1 MPDTPTT
8 RRHVWTDWPAP
19 DAVHRSS
26 STHVRRVGRWVRAV
40 LLALVLVVA
49 VVKVPGG
56 SAAPLRRVALSGLI
70 VLMLATSVVARRMAL
85 QRRLSPVACA
95 LAVLAACVAG
105 AQLLG
110 SELLA
115 LGLLCVPIVSMTHLA
130 PVWLAVA
137 YTGAADAALV
147 LAEAGRGWHVFSLLA
162 GACLLIGYL
171 SRQDREARAVVWR
184 LLAQERAARAAEQ
197 IARDAQAESAA
208 LNERARIARE
218 IHDVLA
224 HSLSAQLMH
233 LETARLLLQRGADAE
248 KVTELVVNARQMA
261 QEGLVETR
269 QALSALRG
277 EQMPIASTLADMGG
291 ELGAEVCVE
300 GEPRPLGGEA
310 SHAVRRVAQEALTNI
325 RKYARGHVVT
335 IRLEYGRDTVRLEIV
350 DRAPGPDRSRDA
362 TTDTPTPV
370 AGAAV
375 SGSGYGLRGM
385 RERAEILG
393 GSLDAGPTG
402 EGFRVLLELPV

>member
-8 RRHVWTDWPAP
+8 RRRVWTDWPAS

-26 STHVRRVGRWVRAV
+26 SAHVRRVGGWVRAA

-85 QRRLSPVACA
+85 RRRLSPVAGA

-105 AQLLG
+105 SQLLG

-162 GACLLIGYL
+162 GACLLVGYL

-224 HSLSAQLMH
+224 HSLSAQLVH
-233 LETARLLLQRGADAE
+233 LETARLVLQHGADTE
-248 KVTELVVNARQMA
+248 KVTELVVNARRMA

-277 EQMPIASTLADMGG
+277 EHMPITSTLADMGG

-325 RKYARGHVVT
+325 RKHARGHVVT
-335 IRLEYGRDTVRLEIV
+335 IRLEYGQDTVRLEVV
-350 DRAPGPDRSRDA
+350 DRASGPDLSRGA
-362 TTDTPTPV
+362 TAGTPTPM

-375 SGSGYGLRGM
+375 SGPGYGLRGM